1 MFGVRPSLLPDIL
14 TMKGFHSGND
24 FQSSR
29 TAHTSLGGAAISMA
43 VKTAG
48 MSLSRTLYSSPRLDR
63 RLGGDFQKAV
73 EVFWSVVHY
82 SGGIC
87 PFICLCTRAKHLG
100 ETSNI
105 IDGGTK
111 VAELGLVLMMRKNIP
126 ERWNCE
132 AAFHWSDGP

>member
-1 MFGVRPSLLPDIL
+1 MFGIGPSLLPDIL
-14 TMKGFHSGND
+14 TMKGLHSGND

-29 TAHTSLGGAAISMA
+29 TAHTSPGGVTILMA

-48 MSLSRTLYSSPRLDR
+48 MSLSRTIDSSR
-63 RLGGDFQKAV
+63 RLGGNIQKAV

-82 SGGIC
+82 SGGIY
-87 PFICLCTRAKHLG
+87 PFVCLCTRAKRLG

-105 IDGGTK
+105 IDGGTM
-111 VAELGLVLMMRKNIP
+111 VAELELELMMRNNIP
-126 ERWNCE
+126 EHWNCE